1 MRCKLSYQD
10 LKREYEA
17 LLNGTK
23 PIMKKLYDLNR
34 TKDKFKNENKE
45 LKDMLKKKDKE
56 IIELSYLITELLRQ
70 R

>member
-1 MRCKLSYQD
+1 MRCNLSYND
-10 LKREYEA
+10 LKHEYEA

>member
-10 LKREYEA
+10 LKCEYEA

-56 IIELSYLITELLRQ
+56 IIELSYLITELLSKR
-70 R
+70 